1 MEALTLL
8 RSIRSTPT
16 HLGAGVVTAL
26 LLLGSSGQAGAADL
40 SGDLSVDSKI
50 ELVEQTSEGPERVI
64 SIAVSTRLGEST
76 VVIDK
81 DGEKS
86 QLSMPE
92 EECFGLWQY
101 LLERD
106 IGNMVDAPT
115 EDPIPDQS
123 VFIYTFTNGSESNT
137 FTAYGVDFLE
147 DPRYREIAHAIIEA
161 ARKYGR

>member
-1 MEALTLL
+1 MKTLKLL

-16 HLGAGVVTAL
+16 LLGAGVAAAL

-40 SGDLSVDSKI
+40 SGDLSEDSKI
-50 ELVEQTSEGPERVI
+50 ELVEQTGEGPERVI
-64 SIAVSTRLGEST
+64 SISMSTRLGEST

-81 DGEKS
+81 DGES
-86 QLSMPE
+86 SRLSMSE
-92 EECFGLWQY
+92 QECFDLWQY

-137 FTAYGVDFLE
+137 FTAYGVDFQE
-147 DPRYREIAHAIIEA
+147 DPRYREIAKAIIEA